1 MESGKPPGANAPR
14 LAGMRNHETCRMDE
28 NAGTV
33 ECRARSDLDRVNAP
47 RTGLASPL
55 LTSDLSGERH
65 ISWQRALERFGER
78 LQDCQNHVQQAERQA
93 QLSES
98 ALAEQEADLRRF
110 RTAITEMRQK
120 LAAVPAFA
128 LE

>member
-1 MESGKPPGANAPR
+1 MKPAEWMKMLEQLNAA
-14 LAGMRNHETCRMDE
+14 LAQTSIELTRHEQ
-28 NAGTV
+28 A
-33 ECRARSDLDRVNAP
+33 
-47 RTGLASPL
+47 LASPL